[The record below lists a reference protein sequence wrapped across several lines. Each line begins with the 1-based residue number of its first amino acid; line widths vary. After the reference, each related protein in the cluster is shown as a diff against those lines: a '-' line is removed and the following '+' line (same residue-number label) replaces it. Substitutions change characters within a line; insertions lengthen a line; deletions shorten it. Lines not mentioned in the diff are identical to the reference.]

1 MNFFRITEQLW
12 KDFPCLKVHEELSLN
27 EVKTAE
33 HISDQNFVIPCYH
46 TYQLSFGGANQ
57 NKRNN
62 LCTKWD
68 CQ

>member
-33 HISDQNFVIPCYH
+33 HISDQNFVECGCQH
-46 TYQLSFGGANQ
+46 YQKNFNQ
-57 NKRNN
+57 SDQFRSSDIYAD
-62 LCTKWD
+62 W
-68 CQ
+68 